1 MKKSPNFEKFC
12 GLLRISEVLIILK
25 TLIVV
30 AFHLPRI
37 RPRKWFALR
46 QDFFNERGTE
56 REFLKITSKA
66 LILSKRLWND
76 GINRGTFKLNFSL
89 VIVFGG

>member
-66 LILSKRLWND
+66 LILSKRLAWELWNQSSQVCVP
-76 GINRGTFKLNFSL
+76 NYLAN
-89 VIVFGG
+89 